1 MEVLRPLSEA
11 EEDQDNIS
19 VTSEDRQSRSGGT
32 LSRNGSLRRR
42 DSSWDKKWQE
52 HVEKSVGD
60 RDLPRSSIF
69 ARSPRQPGKVN
80 RSLWELKAG
89 EQGSNQEIT
98 GARSRPP
105 PSPSSVPACSTP
117 TRSWSPKVKPEKATT
132 TGYGSSRACAS
143 PCMPHHGAAL
153 QDYSPQRVATP
164 PYPNVK
170 PEMVTTGYGSPSQN
184 SNAEEDSA
192 AVARANS
199 RQASSP
205 LPPPPPHS
213 ESKQTN
219 FEDKPLPPPPSQNGH
234 YHEQGHWKDEV
245 KKKINFT
252 ISSRVLEY
260 LAKNDKVA
268 ILNPFFWLILD
279 VFSLI
284 LGTRP
289 IITV

>member
-98 GARSRPP
+98 SARSRPP

-170 PEMVTTGYGSPSQN
+170 PEMATTGYGSPSQN

-192 AVARANS
+192 VARANS
-199 RQASSP
+199 RQVSSP

-245 KKKINFT
+245 KENFF
-252 ISSRVLEY
+252 LQF
-260 LAKNDKVA
+260 LF
-268 ILNPFFWLILD
+268 P
-279 VFSLI
+279 
-284 LGTRP
+284 
-289 IITV
+289 